1 MRTNYV
7 LIDFESVQPASL
19 VALEQ
24 EHFRVLAF
32 VGANQAKVPFDV
44 AAPLQRMG
52 DKAQYIKIS
61 GNGPNALDFHVAFYI
76 GELAAGEPGAYF
88 HVISKDTGFDPLIKH
103 LRARKIWAA
112 RSVSIEEIPFVKAG
126 NTKSAEERAV
136 LFFEKLQQPKV
147 TRPRTEKT
155 LSSALASFFQKQI
168 SDEEVAAV
176 IAAMRRASFIDVLD
190 GKITY
195 GPMSDGG

>member
-32 VGANQAKVPFDV
+32 VGANQAKVPFDL
-44 AAPLQRMG
+44 AAALQRMG
-52 DKAQYIKIS
+52 DKAQYIKIA

-112 RSVSIEEIPFVKAG
+112 RSVTIEEIPLVKAG
-126 NTKSAEERAV
+126 NTKSPEERAV

-155 LSSALASFFQKQI
+155 LASALASFFQKQI

-195 GPMSDGG
+195 GPMSDSG